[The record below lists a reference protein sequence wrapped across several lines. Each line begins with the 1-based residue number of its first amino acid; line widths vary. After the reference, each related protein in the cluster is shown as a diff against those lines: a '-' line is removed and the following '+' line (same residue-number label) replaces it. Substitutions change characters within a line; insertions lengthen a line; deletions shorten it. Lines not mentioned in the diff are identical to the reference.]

1 MATGDSTMRAL
12 VKTEP
17 EPGMTL
23 QDVPR
28 PDPGPGE
35 VRVRVR
41 SVGID
46 GGVEQLIYDWHH
58 SKHHYADDLPQ
69 IFGHE
74 FAGVVDATGP
84 DVSAVAEGDRVAVE
98 PAIVCGECRN
108 CRAGKRSL
116 CESPDRRAV
125 GLDTDHDGALAEYTI
140 VPEETC
146 YVFPDALS
154 FDVGTFLE
162 LVGLGVHAVEQS
174 SLRPGD
180 RVAIAGPGSAG
191 LGTLIA
197 ARAAGASPTVV
208 VGTEADA
215 GTRLPVAEQLGADRT
230 LLADDVERD
239 TYADVDV
246 FFECSGSPAA
256 LENGLRNVRA
266 GGEVV
271 QVGVFHGER
280 RVEVDLNRAVT
291 NGIHLKTV
299 FGRSDSG
306 WHRAIAIAQDIDTS
320 PAVGPAFE
328 FEDYEAAFDAM
339 RAREGVKVTLH
350 P

>member
-1 MATGDSTMRAL
+1 MTPSDSTMRAL

-23 QDVPR
+23 QDVPI
-28 PDPGPGE
+28 PEPGPGE
-35 VRVRVR
+35 VRVRVK

-58 SKHHYADDLPQ
+58 SKHHYEDELPQ

-74 FAGVVDATGP
+74 FAGIVDAVGP
-84 DVSAVAEGDRVAVE
+84 EVGTVGGGERVAVE

-125 GLDTDHDGALAEYTI
+125 GMDTDHDGALAEYTI
-140 VPEETC
+140 VPEETL
-146 YVFPDALS
+146 YVFPETLS

-162 LVGLGVHAVEQS
+162 LVGLGVHALEQS

-180 RVAIAGPGSAG
+180 RVAISGPGSAG

-197 ARAAGASPTVV
+197 ARAAGASPVTVI
-208 VGTEADA
+208 GTDADA
-215 GTRLPVAEQLGADRT
+215 GTRFPIAEELGADRT
-230 LLADDVERD
+230 LFAEEIERG
-239 TYADVDV
+239 TYDDVDV
-246 FFECSGSPAA
+246 FFECSGSAAA
-256 LENGLRNVRA
+256 LEDGLRNVRA

-299 FGRSDSG
+299 FGRSDSS
-306 WHRAIAIAQDIDTS
+306 WQRAIAIAQEIDTS
-320 PAVGPAFE
+320 PAVGPAFP
-328 FEDYEAAFDAM
+328 FEEYAAAFDAM
-339 RAREGVKVTLH
+339 REREGVKVTLH